1 MTRETHSLE
10 AVLPRKLKKARA
22 LKAIQGAVGQHPL
35 LILSHSSSITVGP
48 KSSISKY
55 FRRVCRRVKG
65 FLSQRMSVFLHQ

>member
-35 LILSHSSSITVGP
+35 LLLSYSSSITVQA
-48 KSSISKY
+48 KD
-55 FRRVCRRVKG
+55 
-65 FLSQRMSVFLHQ
+65 